1 MFKSKRG
8 QIWVETVIYSLIAFV
23 MIGLVLTFANP
34 KLQEIQDRAIIEQ
47 SINVMENLDILISN
61 IGSPGNRRSIEL
73 NIQKGLLKIDGVND
87 LLLFE
92 MESSATYSEIGAEIN
107 HGEII
112 ITTQSEGSE
121 EIVTLMRDYS
131 SQYNITYEGKDELK
145 ELSKSPTP
153 YKLLISNKGG
163 NKIVIDIEVN

>member
-1 MFKSKRG
+1 MFKSKKG

-34 KLQEIQDRAIIEQ
+34 KLQEIQDRTIIEQ
-47 SINVMENLDILISN
+47 SIDIMEDLDTLISN
-61 IGSPGNRRSIEL
+61 IGIPGNVRSIEL
-73 NIQKGLLKIDGVND
+73 NIQKGILKIDGESD
-87 LLLFE
+87 SLIFE
-92 MESSATYSEIGAEIN
+92 MESSAVYSEPGSEIT

-112 ITTQSEGSE
+112 ITTELEGSE
-121 EIVTLMRDYS
+121 NLIVLNRDYS

-163 NKIVIDIEVN
+163 NKIVINIEVN